1 LARTKVPATPAV
13 RFLRDQG
20 VDFTVHPYKY
30 EEKGGTEAAARQLDL
45 DHHRVIKTLVME
57 DDAGAPLIVLMHGDR
72 QVSTKALA
80 RAIGA
85 RSVDPADPRSVQRHT
100 GYQVGGTSPFGTKK
114 ALPVYVEATILRLP
128 TIFINAGK
136 RGLLVEVTPADLT
149 RILQPTSVE
158 VAR

>member
-1 LARTKVPATPAV
+1 
-13 RFLRDQG
+13 
-20 VDFTVHPYKY
+20 VHPYAY
-30 EEKGGTEAAARQLDL
+30 EEKGGTEAAARQLGL

-57 DDAGAPLIVLMHGDR
+57 DDAESPLIVLMHGDL

-85 RSVDPADPRSVQRHT
+85 RSVEPCDPKSAQKHT

-114 ALPVYVEATILRLP
+114 TLPVYVEATIWELP
-128 TIFINAGK
+128 TILINAGK
-136 RGLLVEVTPADLT
+136 RGLLVEMTPADLARVLNPKT
-149 RILQPTSVE
+149 VE